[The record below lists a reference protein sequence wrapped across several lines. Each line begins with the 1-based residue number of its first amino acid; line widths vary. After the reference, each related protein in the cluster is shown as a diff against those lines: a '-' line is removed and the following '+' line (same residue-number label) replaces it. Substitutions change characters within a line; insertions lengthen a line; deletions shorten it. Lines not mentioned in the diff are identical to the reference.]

1 VSRRKQE
8 EEAVQGEPKESPE
21 SEEPNTSGDAPE
33 SREGEGPR
41 EVLVVISKLKKY
53 IRARSGMNTS
63 DGVIPVLSDHLRK
76 LCEDAIANASR
87 EGRKTVMDRDFRA

>member
-1 VSRRKQE
+1 M
-8 EEAVQGEPKESPE
+8 QGEPKESPE
-21 SEEPNTSGDAPE
+21 SEE
-33 SREGEGPR
+33 
-41 EVLVVISKLKKY
+41 L
-53 IRARSGMNTS
+53 NTS